1 MGVVGDGGVSTPID
15 FSMALAWDG
24 HLDGNDPRFFVNSKV
39 AIFQWLLLAMVI
51 WMEIFFLPIQ
61 QGCPSVRTLHYRS
74 DPQGRSWWRFL
85 YSKYSLLFNFK
96 CWLFFQGWD
105 TCEIEINK
113 WITYFLWNYYIW
125 LQFFFNITTTVILT
139 KILSILVSLAL
150 LLVISAVLERNKIMR
165 NVKKKKTPNSYIIIN
180 LLLGNNPARFR
191 SNLCIFSVA
200 WWSSWL
206 LENFREF
213 AEKHKTRCKFSLL
226 HLNSKQ
232 KATHDFH
239 TNFSPTTLVWTFNA
253 MV

>member
-1 MGVVGDGGVSTPID
+1 MNYSL
-15 FSMALAWDG
+15 SM
-24 HLDGNDPRFFVNSKV
+24 K
-39 AIFQWLLLAMVI
+39 LLYMAT
-51 WMEIFFLPIQ
+51 IFFQ
-61 QGCPSVRTLHYRS
+61 HYNNS
-74 DPQGRSWWRFL
+74 YTHQ
-85 YSKYSLLFNFK
+85 
-96 CWLFFQGWD
+96 
-105 TCEIEINK
+105 
-113 WITYFLWNYYIW
+113 
-125 LQFFFNITTTVILT
+125 NI
-139 KILSILVSLAL
+139 ILVSLAL

-165 NVKKKKTPNSYIIIN
+165 NVKKKKKTPNSYIIIN

-253 MV
+253 MVKLTIRN

>member
-1 MGVVGDGGVSTPID
+1 MNEKLGVDPPPSPTTPHLNGSCLRWSFGWNF
-15 FSMALAWDG
+15 FSSNTTRM
-24 HLDGNDPRFFVNSKV
+24 
-39 AIFQWLLLAMVI
+39 
-51 WMEIFFLPIQ
+51 
-61 QGCPSVRTLHYRS
+61 SVRTLHYRS

-85 YSKYSLLFNFK
+85 YSKYRLLFNFK

-105 TCEIEINK
+105 TCKIEINK
-113 WITYFLWNYYIW
+113 WIAHFLWNYYIW
-125 LQFFFNITTTVILT
+125 LQVFFNITTTIILT

-150 LLVISAVLERNKIMR
+150 LLVISAVLERNKKMR
-165 NVKKKKTPNSYIIIN
+165 NVKKKTPNSYIIIN

-232 KATHDFH
+232 KATHDLY

>member
-1 MGVVGDGGVSTPID
+1 
-15 FSMALAWDG
+15 MALAWDG
-24 HLDGNDPRFFVNSKV
+24 HLDGN
-39 AIFQWLLLAMVI
+39 
-51 WMEIFFLPIQ
+51 FFLPIQ
-61 QGCPSVRTLHYRS
+61 QGCPSVRTFHYRS

-85 YSKYSLLFNFK
+85 YSKYRLLFNFK

-113 WITYFLWNYYIW
+113 WITHFLWNYYIW

-150 LLVISAVLERNKIMR
+150 LLVISAVLERNKKMR
-165 NVKKKKTPNSYIIIN
+165 NVKKKTPNSYIIIN

-200 WWSSWL
+200 WRSSWL

-213 AEKHKTRCKFSLL
+213 AEQHKTRC
-226 HLNSKQ
+226 
-232 KATHDFH
+232 
-239 TNFSPTTLVWTFNA
+239 
-253 MV
+253 

>member
-1 MGVVGDGGVSTPID
+1 
-15 FSMALAWDG
+15 
-24 HLDGNDPRFFVNSKV
+24 
-39 AIFQWLLLAMVI
+39 MVI
-51 WMEIFFLPIQ
+51 WMEIFFLLIQ
-61 QGCPSVRTLHYRS
+61 QGCPSV
-74 DPQGRSWWRFL
+74 L
-85 YSKYSLLFNFK
+85 YIIEVIHKEEVGGGFYIPNIDFFSILNVG
-96 CWLFFQGWD
+96 CFFQGWD

-113 WITYFLWNYYIW
+113 WITHFLWNYYIW

-150 LLVISAVLERNKIMR
+150 LLVISAVLERNKRMR
-165 NVKKKKTPNSYIIIN
+165 NVKKKTPNSYIIIN

-213 AEKHKTRCKFSLL
+213 AQQHKTRCKFSLL

-239 TNFSPTTLVWTFNA
+239 ANFSPTTLVWTFNA

>member
-1 MGVVGDGGVSTPID
+1 
-15 FSMALAWDG
+15 MALACDG
-24 HLDGNDPRFFVNSKV
+24 HLDGNFFSSNTT
-39 AIFQWLLLAMVI
+39 
-51 WMEIFFLPIQ
+51 WM
-61 QGCPSVRTLHYRS
+61 SVCTLHYRS

-85 YSKYSLLFNFK
+85 YSKYRLLFNFK

-113 WITYFLWNYYIW
+113 WITHFLWNYYIW

-139 KILSILVSLAL
+139 KILSILVS
-150 LLVISAVLERNKIMR
+150 AVLERNKIMR
-165 NVKKKKTPNSYIIIN
+165 NVKKKNSYIIIN

-206 LENFREF
+206 PENIREF
-213 AEKHKTRCKFSLL
+213 AEQHKTRCKFSLL

-239 TNFSPTTLVWTFNA
+239 TNFSLTTLVWTFNA
-253 MV
+253 MVKLTIRN

>member
-1 MGVVGDGGVSTPID
+1 MNYSL
-15 FSMALAWDG
+15 SM
-24 HLDGNDPRFFVNSKV
+24 K
-39 AIFQWLLLAMVI
+39 LLYMAT
-51 WMEIFFLPIQ
+51 IFFQ
-61 QGCPSVRTLHYRS
+61 HYNNS
-74 DPQGRSWWRFL
+74 YTHQ
-85 YSKYSLLFNFK
+85 
-96 CWLFFQGWD
+96 
-105 TCEIEINK
+105 
-113 WITYFLWNYYIW
+113 
-125 LQFFFNITTTVILT
+125 NI
-139 KILSILVSLAL
+139 ILVSLAL
-150 LLVISAVLERNKIMR
+150 LLVISAVLERNKKMR
-165 NVKKKKTPNSYIIIN
+165 NVKKKKKKTPNSYIIIN

-213 AEKHKTRCKFSLL
+213 AEQHKTRCKFSLL